1 MNSPSDGYRGVLA
14 ATDFSEHGLAAL
26 KRGAWIAQQS
36 CKRLVAAH
44 VVSDIRKAIHRTSY
58 RSRIE
63 FLEGNEE
70 HFQHELRR
78 DADNKLQ
85 QQMASLG
92 ATGIDLKYETLLGEP
107 FEELIHA
114 VQQEGYDLVVAGSRG
129 HSALASLII
138 GSTAKRLIRKC
149 PGSVWIVKNK
159 VIEPPTRILAA
170 VDMSDVSQLA
180 LQQAVWAA
188 QRADARLHVVHV
200 IESTGLNANLLD
212 TKVAGPATNS
222 LRELIESEVRQQF
235 EDFVSLSIPQGVVAK
250 KRLLW
255 GSPAQEVVGLA
266 NELKADLIV
275 VGTVGRSGVEGV
287 LLGNTAE
294 SVLAHCE
301 CDVLTVKPVK
311 FVSPIK
317 PATWPLHPGP
327 IPQK

>member
-1 MNSPSDGYRGVLA
+1 MNSPFNGYRGVLA
-14 ATDFSEHGLAAL
+14 ATDFSDHGLAAL

-44 VVSDIRKAIHRTSY
+44 VVSDIRKAIHNTSY

-78 DADNKLQ
+78 HADNKLQ
-85 QQMASLG
+85 QQMASLA

-107 FEELIHA
+107 FEELIHS

-149 PGSVWIVKNK
+149 PASVWIVKNK
-159 VIEPPTRILAA
+159 VIEPPTKILAA
-170 VDMSDVSQLA
+170 VDMSDVSRLA
-180 LQQAVWAA
+180 LQQAVWIA
-188 QRADARLHVVHV
+188 QLANAQLHVVHV
-200 IESTGLNANLLD
+200 IESTGLSANLLD
-212 TKVAGPATNS
+212 TKVVGPPAKP
-222 LRELIESEVRQQF
+222 LRDLIESEVRQQF
-235 EDFVSLSIPQGVVAK
+235 EDFLSLNIPEGITTK

-255 GSPAQEVVGLA
+255 GSPAQEVVSLA

-275 VGTVGRSGVEGV
+275 VGTVGRSGVAGI

-294 SVLAHCE
+294 SVLTHCD
-301 CDVLTVKPVK
+301 CDVLTVKPVE

-317 PATWPLHPGP
+317 PATWSLHPGP
-327 IPQK
+327 TAQK